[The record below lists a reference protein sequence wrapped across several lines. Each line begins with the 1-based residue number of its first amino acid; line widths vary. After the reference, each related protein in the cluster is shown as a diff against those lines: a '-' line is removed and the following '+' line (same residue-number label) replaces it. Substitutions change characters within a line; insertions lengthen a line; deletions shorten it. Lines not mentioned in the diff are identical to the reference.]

1 MSIRLLCLCWSI
13 GAHYRPNLVTI
24 FPPTSTL
31 PLSVLGL
38 LPLPIH
44 VTFPVH
50 PFCQK
55 HSFLIAMFLS
65 AFAYHKHI
73 LSISLPTLQPLS
85 PSAAPYLTIKSVC
98 NFKWCLSVAWKKR
111 KWRME
116 RSSEGVFSS
125 MLFPRPSC
133 CQTLKSVSLAFF
145 LSFFFSYFHT
155 FHFLRVINW
164 YRFWQPNQDLRFEFL
179 PCPLHSCDVL
189 TTLSVGWLSFIG
201 LSIRLVTSDP
211 VFLADHFS

>member
-145 LSFFFSYFHT
+145 LSFFFLT
-155 FHFLRVINW
+155 FTLFISSEWLTGTDFDSPTKTWDLSSSPVLFTHVMCL
-164 YRFWQPNQDLRFEFL
+164 QPCQLGGCHSLGWVSDL
-179 PCPLHSCDVL
+179 LHL
-189 TTLSVGWLSFIG
+189 IQF
-201 LSIRLVTSDP
+201 
-211 VFLADHFS
+211 F